1 MSLKTLKLRSFR
13 NYSTLSLNI
22 SNGITVITG
31 KNGVGKT
38 TILEAICLLGSG
50 RSFRSAKNIDF
61 IRRGEELSTINA
73 NIESNSLNSSLE
85 VRIYPQ
91 GKKIFVDEKMAKST
105 EELLK
110 WLPSI
115 VFSPADHNI
124 IDGDSSERKFFLN
137 RAASLLDWEY
147 SSLLSEYNKALLQR
161 NRLLKQALEESW
173 NNSKLFDLIEI
184 WDDQML
190 HYGSQLMW
198 MRCEYLSIL
207 QPIVKEEYKKISQL
221 EDEFCLTYQ
230 TSDEE
235 KIQNS
240 RKQSVDDWREFFQ
253 KKLKDSMRR
262 DIATGTT
269 HVGPHKDEILLTLN
283 GNKVKFYGSQ
293 GEKRTCALA
302 LRLGELA
309 LFRLRTNRLPI
320 LLFDDV
326 SSELDRSRRKSLVNL
341 LRQEKAQ
348 VLITATELPSSLME
362 EAEKS
367 FEHLDLGE
375 HIHVGL

>member
-13 NYSTLSLNI
+13 NYSSLALNI
-22 SNGITVITG
+22 SEGITVITG
-31 KNGVGKT
+31 KNGIGKT

-61 IRRGEELSTINA
+61 IRRGDEFSILTA
-73 NIESNSLNSSLE
+73 NIDKQSLNSSLE

-91 GKKIFVDEKMAKST
+91 GKKVFVDEKQAKST

-115 VFSPADHNI
+115 VFSPSDHNI
-124 IDGDSSERKFFLN
+124 IDGDSTERKFFLN
-137 RAASLLDWEY
+137 RSASLLDWEY
-147 SSLLSEYNKALLQR
+147 PSLLSEYNKALLQR
-161 NRLLKQALEESW
+161 NRLLKVAFEGSW
-173 NNSKLFDLIEI
+173 NTSKLIDQIEV
-184 WDDQML
+184 WDEQML
-190 HYGSQLMW
+190 QSGSQLMW
-198 MRCEYLSIL
+198 MRCEYLSAL
-207 QPIVKEEYKKISQL
+207 HPTVQQEYKKISRV
-221 EDEFCLTYQ
+221 EDEFCLTYVPMDDYLL
-230 TSDEE
+230 TDF
-235 KIQNS
+235 
-240 RKQSVDDWREFFQ
+240 RKFSVEDWRQFFS
-253 KKLKDSMRR
+253 KKLKDSLRR
-262 DIATGTT
+262 DMATGTT

-326 SSELDRSRRKSLVNL
+326 SSELDRTRRKSLVNL

-375 HIHVGL
+375 RVNV